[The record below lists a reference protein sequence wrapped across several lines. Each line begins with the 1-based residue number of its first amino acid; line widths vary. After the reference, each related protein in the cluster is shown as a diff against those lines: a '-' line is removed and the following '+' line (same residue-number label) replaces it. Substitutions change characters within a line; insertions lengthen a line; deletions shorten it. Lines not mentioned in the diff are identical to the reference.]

1 MVRDLGY
8 AAVFIIAGKNIT
20 EEFMMVTLRLMAVL
34 LLAGMSAPV
43 LSQAYPSKPV
53 RILVGYA
60 PGGGT
65 DIMARAIGAKLT
77 DSLKQQFVIEN
88 RPGANANIAA
98 KLAADVPADGYTILF
113 MSVAHIMSKPVYKNL
128 GYDIERDFTP
138 ITVVTN
144 VPNVLC
150 LHPSLPVKTVK
161 ELIALAKSKPGALSY
176 ATSGVGSPEH
186 FAGEMFKMMSKTDML
201 PIPYKGGAPLAVD
214 LVGGQVMLAFN
225 TAPPIMPHIQSG
237 RVRAIAVT
245 MDKRVGALPD
255 VPTIAESGVPGYQM
269 STWYGAVIQT
279 KTPRDIVVK
288 LNQEMIKAL
297 SLPDIKERMAGLGAD
312 VVGNTMEEFAALIKV
327 EVAKYTKVAH
337 TAGIV
342 ADYS

>member
-1 MVRDLGY
+1 MHNAVR
-8 AAVFIIAGKNIT
+8 AIAVSLFVCASACAIAQ
-20 EEFMMVTLRLMAVL
+20 
-34 LLAGMSAPV
+34 P
-43 LSQAYPSKPV
+43 YPAKPV

-65 DIMARAIGAKLT
+65 DIMARSIGAKLSE
-77 DSLKQQFVIEN
+77 SLKQQFVIEN

-98 KLAADVPADGYTILF
+98 KVAAEAPADGYTILF

-128 GYDIERDFTP
+128 GYDIERDFAP

-161 ELIALAKSKPGALSY
+161 ELIALAKARPGSLTY

-186 FAGEMFKMMSKTDML
+186 FAGEMFKMMTGTDML
-201 PIPYKGGAPLAVD
+201 MIPYKGGGPLAID

-237 RVRAIAVT
+237 RVRALAVT
-245 MDKRVGALPD
+245 MDKRIGVLPD
-255 VPTIAESGVPGYQM
+255 VPTIAEAGVPGYQM
-269 STWYGAVIQT
+269 STWYGAVIQA
-279 KTPRDIVVK
+279 KTPREIVVK
-288 LNQEMIKAL
+288 LNQEMLKAL
-297 SLPDIKERMAGLGAD
+297 ALPDVKERMAGLGAD
-312 VVGNTMEEFAALIKV
+312 VVGNTMEEAAALIKT
-327 EVAKYTKVAH
+327 ELAKYTKVANAAH
-337 TAGIV
+337 IS
-342 ADYS
+342 ADQP

>member
-1 MVRDLGY
+1 M
-8 AAVFIIAGKNIT
+8 K
-20 EEFMMVTLRLMAVL
+20 VTLRLITVL
-34 LLAGMSAPV
+34 LLACAAAPGWAQ
-43 LSQAYPSKPV
+43 SYPNKPV

-65 DIMARAIGAKLT
+65 DIMARAIGVKLT
-77 DSLKQQFVIEN
+77 DTLKQQFVIEN

-98 KLAADVPADGYTILF
+98 KLAADAPADGYTILF

-128 GYDIERDFTP
+128 GYDIERDFVP

-150 LHPSLPVKTVK
+150 LHPSLPVKNVK
-161 ELIALAKSKPGALSY
+161 ELIALAKAKPGTLTY

-186 FAGEMFKMMSKTDML
+186 FAGEMFKMMTGTDML

-245 MDKRVGALPD
+245 MDKRVGALPN

-269 STWYGAVIQT
+269 STWYGAVIQA
-279 KTPRDIVVK
+279 KTPREIVVK

-297 SLPDIKERMAGLGAD
+297 ALPDIKERMAGLGAD
-312 VVGNTMEEFAALIKV
+312 VVGNTPEEAAALIKL
-327 EVAKYTKVAH
+327 EVAKYTKVANAAH
-337 TAGIV
+337 IS
-342 ADYS
+342 AD

>member
-1 MVRDLGY
+1 MND
-8 AAVFIIAGKNIT
+8 
-20 EEFMMVTLRLMAVL
+20 TLRLTAI
-34 LLAGMSAPV
+34 LLAACASAPV
-43 LSQAYPSKPV
+43 IAQGYPNKPV

-65 DIMARAIGAKLT
+65 DIMARAIGAKLSE
-77 DSLKQQFVIEN
+77 SLKQQFVIEN

-98 KLAADVPADGYTILF
+98 KVAAEAPADGYTLLF

-128 GYDIERDFTP
+128 GYDIERDFAP

-150 LHPSLPVKTVK
+150 LHPSLPVRTVK
-161 ELIALAKSKPGALSY
+161 ELIALAKAKPGTLTY

-186 FAGEMFKMMSKTDML
+186 FAGEMFKMMTSTDML
-201 PIPYKGGAPLAVD
+201 AIPYKGGAPMAVD

-237 RVRAIAVT
+237 RVRALAVT

-269 STWYGAVIQT
+269 STWYGAVIQA
-279 KTPRDIVVK
+279 KTPREIVVK

-297 SLPDIKERMAGLGAD
+297 ALPDLKERMAGLGAD
-312 VVGNTMEEFAALIKV
+312 VVGNTTDEAAALIKL
-327 EVAKYTKVAH
+327 EVAKYTKVANAAH
-337 TAGIV
+337 IS
-342 ADYS
+342 ADQP

>member
-1 MVRDLGY
+1 M
-8 AAVFIIAGKNIT
+8 K
-20 EEFMMVTLRLMAVL
+20 VTLRLIAVL
-34 LLAGMSAPV
+34 LLAGAAAPGWA
-43 LSQAYPSKPV
+43 QGYPNKPV

-77 DSLKQQFVIEN
+77 DTLKQQFVIEN

-98 KLAADVPADGYTILF
+98 KLAADAPADGYTILF

-128 GYDIERDFTP
+128 GYDIERDFVP

-150 LHPSLPVKTVK
+150 LHPSLPVKNVK
-161 ELIALAKSKPGALSY
+161 ELIALAKAKPGTLTY

-186 FAGEMFKMMSKTDML
+186 FAGEMFKMMTGTDML

-245 MDKRVGALPD
+245 MDKRVGALPN
-255 VPTIAESGVPGYQM
+255 VPTIAESGVPG
-269 STWYGAVIQT
+269 T
-279 KTPRDIVVK
+279 R
-288 LNQEMIKAL
+288 
-297 SLPDIKERMAGLGAD
+297 
-312 VVGNTMEEFAALIKV
+312 
-327 EVAKYTKVAH
+327 
-337 TAGIV
+337 
-342 ADYS
+342 

>member
-1 MVRDLGY
+1 MNYSLRRVS
-8 AAVFIIAGKNIT
+8 
-20 EEFMMVTLRLMAVL
+20 MMV
-34 LLAGMSAPV
+34 LACVCAPAFAQ
-43 LSQAYPSKPV
+43 SYPAKPV

-65 DIMARAIGAKLT
+65 DIMARAIGAKLSE
-77 DSLKQQFVIEN
+77 SLKQQFVIEN

-98 KLAADVPADGYTILF
+98 KLAADAPPDGYTILF

-128 GYDIERDFTP
+128 GYDIERDLTP

-150 LHPSLPVKTVK
+150 LHPSLPVRTVK
-161 ELIALAKSKPGALSY
+161 DLIALAKSKPGTLTY

-186 FAGEMFKMMSKTDML
+186 FAGEMFKMMTGTDML
-201 PIPYKGGAPLAVD
+201 SIPYKGGGPLAID

-237 RVRAIAVT
+237 RVRALAVT

-255 VPTIAESGVPGYQM
+255 VPTIAEAGGPGFPIRNRCGGGVP
-269 STWYGAVIQT
+269 A
-279 KTPRDIVVK
+279 KNPR
-288 LNQEMIKAL
+288 
-297 SLPDIKERMAGLGAD
+297 
-312 VVGNTMEEFAALIKV
+312 GN
-327 EVAKYTKVAH
+327 
-337 TAGIV
+337 
-342 ADYS
+342 

>member
-1 MVRDLGY
+1 MNL
-8 AAVFIIAGKNIT
+8 
-20 EEFMMVTLRLMAVL
+20 TLRLMAVV
-34 LLAGMSAPV
+34 LLAGVSAPV
-43 LSQAYPSKPV
+43 LSQAYPNKPV

-65 DIMARAIGAKLT
+65 DIMARAIGAKVS

-88 RPGANANIAA
+88 RPGANGNIAA
-98 KLAADVPADGYTILF
+98 KVAADSPADGYTILF

-128 GYDIERDFTP
+128 GYDIERDFAP

-150 LHPSLPVKTVK
+150 VHPSLPVKNVK

-186 FAGEMFKMMSKTDML
+186 FAGEMFKMMTKTDML

-245 MDKRVGALPD
+245 MDKRVAALPD

-269 STWYGAVIQT
+269 STWYGAVIQA
-279 KTPRDIVVK
+279 KTPREIVTR
-288 LNQEMIKAL
+288 LNQEMLKAL
-297 SLPDIKERMAGLGAD
+297 ALPDIKERMAGLGAD
-312 VVGNTMEEFAALIKV
+312 VVGNTPEEAAALIKL
-327 EVAKYTKVAH
+327 EVAKYTKVANAAH
-337 TAGIV
+337 IV
-342 ADYS
+342 AD

>member
-1 MVRDLGY
+1 M
-8 AAVFIIAGKNIT
+8 K
-20 EEFMMVTLRLMAVL
+20 VTLRPIAVL
-34 LLAGMSAPV
+34 LLAGAAAPGWA
-43 LSQAYPSKPV
+43 QGYPNKPV

-77 DSLKQQFVIEN
+77 DTLKQQFVIEN

-98 KLAADVPADGYTILF
+98 KVAADAPADGYTILF

-128 GYDIERDFTP
+128 GYDIERDFVP

-150 LHPSLPVKTVK
+150 LHPSLPVKNVK
-161 ELIALAKSKPGALSY
+161 ELIALAKAKPGTLTY

-186 FAGEMFKMMSKTDML
+186 FAGEMFKMMTGTDML

-245 MDKRVGALPD
+245 MDKRVGALPN

-269 STWYGAVIQT
+269 STWYGAVIQA
-279 KTPRDIVVK
+279 KTPREIVVK

-297 SLPDIKERMAGLGAD
+297 ALPDIKERMSGLGAE
-312 VVGNTMEEFAALIKV
+312 VVGNTPEEAAALIKL
-327 EVAKYTKVAH
+327 EVAKYTKVANAAH
-337 TAGIV
+337 IS
-342 ADYS
+342 AD

>member
-1 MVRDLGY
+1 M
-8 AAVFIIAGKNIT
+8 K
-20 EEFMMVTLRLMAVL
+20 VTLRLIAVL
-34 LLAGMSAPV
+34 LLACAAAPGWT
-43 LSQAYPSKPV
+43 QGYPNKPV

-65 DIMARAIGAKLT
+65 DIMARAIGVKLT
-77 DSLKQQFVIEN
+77 DTLKQQFVIEN

-98 KLAADVPADGYTILF
+98 KLAADAPADGYTILF

-128 GYDIERDFTP
+128 GYDIERDFVP

-150 LHPSLPVKTVK
+150 LHPSLPVKNVK
-161 ELIALAKSKPGALSY
+161 ELIALAKAKPGTLTY

-186 FAGEMFKMMSKTDML
+186 FAGEMFKMMTGTDML

-245 MDKRVGALPD
+245 MDKRVGALPN

-269 STWYGAVIQT
+269 STWYGAVIQA
-279 KTPRDIVVK
+279 KTPREIVVK

-297 SLPDIKERMAGLGAD
+297 ALPDIKERMAGLGAD
-312 VVGNTMEEFAALIKV
+312 VVGNTPEEAAALIKL
-327 EVAKYTKVAH
+327 EVAKYTKVANAAH
-337 TAGIV
+337 IS
-342 ADYS
+342 AD

>member
-1 MVRDLGY
+1 M
-8 AAVFIIAGKNIT
+8 K
-20 EEFMMVTLRLMAVL
+20 VTLRPIAVL
-34 LLAGMSAPV
+34 LLAGAAAPGWA
-43 LSQAYPSKPV
+43 QGYPNKPV

-77 DSLKQQFVIEN
+77 DTLKQQFVIEN

-98 KLAADVPADGYTILF
+98 KLAADAPADGYTILF
-113 MSVAHIMSKPVYKNL
+113 MSVAHIMSKPVYKIL
-128 GYDIERDFTP
+128 GYDIERDFVP

-150 LHPSLPVKTVK
+150 LHPSLPVKNVK
-161 ELIALAKSKPGALSY
+161 ELIALAKAKPGTLTY

-186 FAGEMFKMMSKTDML
+186 FAGEMFKMMTGTDML

-245 MDKRVGALPD
+245 MDKRVGALPN

-269 STWYGAVIQT
+269 STWYGAVIQA
-279 KTPRDIVVK
+279 KTPREIVVK

-297 SLPDIKERMAGLGAD
+297 ALPDIKERMAGLGAE
-312 VVGNTMEEFAALIKV
+312 VVGNTPEEAAALIKL
-327 EVAKYTKVAH
+327 EVAKYTKVANAAH
-337 TAGIV
+337 IS
-342 ADYS
+342 AD

>member
-1 MVRDLGY
+1 MNSKIRFVSECLVMGLPGL
-8 AAVFIIAGKNIT
+8 AA
-20 EEFMMVTLRLMAVL
+20 
-34 LLAGMSAPV
+34 
-43 LSQAYPSKPV
+43 SQAYPNKPV
-53 RILVGYA
+53 RMLVGYA

-65 DIMARAIGAKLT
+65 DIMARAVGARLSE
-77 DSLKQQFVIEN
+77 SLKQQFIIEN

-98 KLAADVPADGYTILF
+98 KLAADAPADGYTILF

-128 GYDIERDFTP
+128 GYDIERDFVP

-161 ELIALAKSKPGALSY
+161 ELIALAKAKPGTLTY

-186 FAGEMFKMMSKTDML
+186 FAGEMFKMMTSTDML

-225 TAPPIMPHIQSG
+225 TAPPIMPHIQTG

-245 MDKRVGALPD
+245 MDKRVAALPD
-255 VPTIAESGVPGYQM
+255 VPTIAESGVPGYSM
-269 STWYGAVIQT
+269 STWYGAVIQA
-279 KTPRDIVVK
+279 KTPREIVVR

-297 SLPDIKERMAGLGAD
+297 AVPEVKDRLAGLGAD
-312 VVGNTMEEFAALIKV
+312 VVGNTPEEAAALIKL
-327 EVAKYTKVAH
+327 EVAKYTKVANAAH
-337 TAGIV
+337 IS
-342 ADYS
+342 ADQP

>member
-1 MVRDLGY
+1 
-8 AAVFIIAGKNIT
+8 
-20 EEFMMVTLRLMAVL
+20 MMVTLRLMAVL

-214 LVGGQVMLAFN
+214 LV
-225 TAPPIMPHIQSG
+225 
-237 RVRAIAVT
+237 
-245 MDKRVGALPD
+245 
-255 VPTIAESGVPGYQM
+255 
-269 STWYGAVIQT
+269 
-279 KTPRDIVVK
+279 
-288 LNQEMIKAL
+288 
-297 SLPDIKERMAGLGAD
+297 
-312 VVGNTMEEFAALIKV
+312 
-327 EVAKYTKVAH
+327 
-337 TAGIV
+337 AGII
-342 ADYS
+342 AHDLYHAGQIQLLKRLAARRYT

>member
-1 MVRDLGY
+1 M
-8 AAVFIIAGKNIT
+8 K
-20 EEFMMVTLRLMAVL
+20 VTLRPIAVL
-34 LLAGMSAPV
+34 LLAGAAAPGWA
-43 LSQAYPSKPV
+43 QGYPTKPV

-65 DIMARAIGAKLT
+65 DIMARAIGVKLT
-77 DSLKQQFVIEN
+77 DTLKQQFVIEN

-98 KLAADVPADGYTILF
+98 KLAADAPADGYTILF

-128 GYDIERDFTP
+128 GYDIERDFVP

-150 LHPSLPVKTVK
+150 LHPSLPVKNVK
-161 ELIALAKSKPGALSY
+161 ELIALAKAKPGTLTY

-186 FAGEMFKMMSKTDML
+186 FAGEMFKMMTGTDML
-201 PIPYKGGAPLAVD
+201 PIRYKGGAPLAVD

-245 MDKRVGALPD
+245 MDKRVGALPN

-269 STWYGAVIQT
+269 STWYGAVIQA
-279 KTPRDIVVK
+279 KTPREIVVK

-297 SLPDIKERMAGLGAD
+297 ALPDIKERMAGLGAD
-312 VVGNTMEEFAALIKV
+312 VVGNTPEEAAALIKL
-327 EVAKYTKVAH
+327 EVAKYTKVANAAH
-337 TAGIV
+337 IS
-342 ADYS
+342 AD

>member
-1 MVRDLGY
+1 
-8 AAVFIIAGKNIT
+8 
-20 EEFMMVTLRLMAVL
+20 MMVTLRLTAVL
-34 LLAGMSAPV
+34 LLACMSAPV

-342 ADYS
+342 AD

>member
-1 MVRDLGY
+1 MNYPLH
-8 AAVFIIAGKNIT
+8 
-20 EEFMMVTLRLMAVL
+20 LSAVL
-34 LLAGMSAPV
+34 LLACASAPV
-43 LSQAYPSKPV
+43 LSQGYPNKPV

-65 DIMARAIGAKLT
+65 DIMARVIGAKLA
-77 DSLKQQFVIEN
+77 DSMKQQFIVDN
-88 RPGANANIAA
+88 RPGDNANIAA
-98 KLAADVPADGYTILF
+98 KVAAEAPADGYTILF

-150 LHPSLPVKTVK
+150 LHPSLPVKTVR

-186 FAGEMFKMMSKTDML
+186 FAGEMFKMMTATDML
-201 PIPYKGGAPLAVD
+201 AIPYKGDGPLAID

-245 MDKRVGALPD
+245 MDKRVAALPD
-255 VPTIAESGVPGYQM
+255 VPTISESGVPGYQM
-269 STWYGAVIQT
+269 STWYGAVI
-279 KTPRDIVVK
+279 PVK
-288 LNQEMIKAL
+288 
-297 SLPDIKERMAGLGAD
+297 
-312 VVGNTMEEFAALIKV
+312 
-327 EVAKYTKVAH
+327 
-337 TAGIV
+337 
-342 ADYS
+342 

>member
-1 MVRDLGY
+1 M
-8 AAVFIIAGKNIT
+8 K
-20 EEFMMVTLRLMAVL
+20 VTLRPIAVL
-34 LLAGMSAPV
+34 LLAGAAAPGWA
-43 LSQAYPSKPV
+43 QGYPNKPV

-77 DSLKQQFVIEN
+77 DTLKQQFVIEN

-98 KLAADVPADGYTILF
+98 KVAADAPADGYTILF

-128 GYDIERDFTP
+128 GYDIERDFVP

-150 LHPSLPVKTVK
+150 LHPSLPVKNVK
-161 ELIALAKSKPGALSY
+161 ELIALAKAKPGTLTY

-186 FAGEMFKMMSKTDML
+186 FAGEMFKMMTGTDML

-245 MDKRVGALPD
+245 MDKRVGALPN

-269 STWYGAVIQT
+269 STWYGAVIQA
-279 KTPRDIVVK
+279 KTPREIVVK

-297 SLPDIKERMAGLGAD
+297 ALPDIKERMAGLGAE
-312 VVGNTMEEFAALIKV
+312 VVGNTPEEAAALIKL
-327 EVAKYTKVAH
+327 EVAKYTKVANAAH
-337 TAGIV
+337 IS
-342 ADYS
+342 AD

>member
-1 MVRDLGY
+1 M
-8 AAVFIIAGKNIT
+8 K
-20 EEFMMVTLRLMAVL
+20 VTPRVCVVL
-34 LLAGMSAPV
+34 LLACASTPV
-43 LSQAYPSKPV
+43 VAQAYPNKPV

-65 DIMARAIGAKLT
+65 DIMARAIGAKLS
-77 DSLKQQFVIEN
+77 DSLKQQFVVEN

-98 KLAADVPADGYTILF
+98 KIAADAPADGYTILF

-150 LHPSLPVKTVK
+150 LHPSLPVKTVR
-161 ELIALAKSKPGALSY
+161 ELIALAKAKPGALTY
-176 ATSGVGSPEH
+176 ATSGIGSPEH
-186 FAGEMFKMMSKTDML
+186 FAGEMFKMMTGTDML
-201 PIPYKGGAPLAVD
+201 SIPYKGGGPLAID

-237 RVRAIAVT
+237 RVRALAVT

-269 STWYGAVIQT
+269 STWYGAVVQA
-279 KTPRDIVVK
+279 KTPREIVVK

-297 SLPDIKERMAGLGAD
+297 ALPEVKERMAGLGAD
-312 VVGNTMEEFAALIKV
+312 VVGNTTDEAAALIKL
-327 EVAKYTKVAH
+327 EVAKYTKVANAAH
-337 TAGIV
+337 IS
-342 ADYS
+342 ADQP

>member
-1 MVRDLGY
+1 M
-8 AAVFIIAGKNIT
+8 K
-20 EEFMMVTLRLMAVL
+20 VTLRLMAVL
-34 LLAGMSAPV
+34 LPVCASAPV
-43 LSQAYPSKPV
+43 LAQGYPNKPV

-65 DIMARAIGAKLT
+65 DIMARAIGAKLS

-98 KLAADVPADGYTILF
+98 KLAADAPADGYTILF

-161 ELIALAKSKPGALSY
+161 ELIALAKAKPGALTY
-176 ATSGVGSPEH
+176 ATSGIGSPEH
-186 FAGEMFKMMSKTDML
+186 FAGEMFKMMTGTDML
-201 PIPYKGGAPLAVD
+201 SIPYKGGGPLAID

-237 RVRAIAVT
+237 RVRALAVT

-255 VPTIAESGVPGYQM
+255 VPTIAESGVPGYRM

-279 KTPRDIVVK
+279 KTPREILVK

-297 SLPDIKERMAGLGAD
+297 ALPDLKERMAGLGAD
-312 VVGNTMEEFAALIKV
+312 VVGNTTDEAAALIKL
-327 EVAKYTKVAH
+327 EVAKYTKVANAAH
-337 TAGIV
+337 IS
-342 ADYS
+342 ADQP

>member
-1 MVRDLGY
+1 VVD
-8 AAVFIIAGKNIT
+8 
-20 EEFMMVTLRLMAVL
+20 
-34 LLAGMSAPV
+34 
-43 LSQAYPSKPV
+43 
-53 RILVGYA
+53 
-60 PGGGT
+60 
-65 DIMARAIGAKLT
+65 
-77 DSLKQQFVIEN
+77 N
-88 RPGANANIAA
+88 RPGANGNIAA
-98 KLAADVPADGYTILF
+98 KMASDSPADGYTILF

-128 GYDIERDFTP
+128 GYDIERDFVP

-150 LHPSLPVKTVK
+150 LHPSLPVKNVK
-161 ELIALAKSKPGALSY
+161 ELIALAKAKPGTLTY

-186 FAGEMFKMMSKTDML
+186 FAGEMFKIMTGTDML

-245 MDKRVGALPD
+245 MDKRVGALPN

-269 STWYGAVIQT
+269 STWYGAVIQA
-279 KTPRDIVVK
+279 KTPREIVVK

-297 SLPDIKERMAGLGAD
+297 ALPDIKERMAGLGAD
-312 VVGNTMEEFAALIKV
+312 VVGNTPEEAAALIKL
-327 EVAKYTKVAH
+327 EVAKYTKVANAAH
-337 TAGIV
+337 IS
-342 ADYS
+342 AD

>member
-1 MVRDLGY
+1 M
-8 AAVFIIAGKNIT
+8 K
-20 EEFMMVTLRLMAVL
+20 VTLRLIAVL
-34 LLAGMSAPV
+34 LLAGAAAPGWA
-43 LSQAYPSKPV
+43 QGYPNKPV

-77 DSLKQQFVIEN
+77 DTLKQQFVIEN

-98 KLAADVPADGYTILF
+98 KVAADAPADGYTILF

-128 GYDIERDFTP
+128 GYDIERDFVP

-150 LHPSLPVKTVK
+150 LHPSLPVKNVK
-161 ELIALAKSKPGALSY
+161 ELIALAKAKPGTLTY

-186 FAGEMFKMMSKTDML
+186 FAGEMFKMMTGTDML

-245 MDKRVGALPD
+245 MDKRVGALPN

-269 STWYGAVIQT
+269 STWYGAVIQA
-279 KTPRDIVVK
+279 KTPREIVVK

-297 SLPDIKERMAGLGAD
+297 ALPDIKERMAGLGAD
-312 VVGNTMEEFAALIKV
+312 VVGNTPEEAAALIKL
-327 EVAKYTKVAH
+327 EVAKYTKVANAAH
-337 TAGIV
+337 IS
-342 ADYS
+342 AD

>member
-1 MVRDLGY
+1 M
-8 AAVFIIAGKNIT
+8 K
-20 EEFMMVTLRLMAVL
+20 VTLRLMAVL
-34 LLAGMSAPV
+34 LPVCASAPV
-43 LSQAYPSKPV
+43 LAQGYPNKPV

-65 DIMARAIGAKLT
+65 DIMARAIGAKLS

-98 KLAADVPADGYTILF
+98 KVAADAPADGYTILF

-128 GYDIERDFTP
+128 GYDIERDFVP

-161 ELIALAKSKPGALSY
+161 ELIALAKSKPGSLTY

-186 FAGEMFKMMSKTDML
+186 FAGEMFKMMTGTDML

-269 STWYGAVIQT
+269 STWYGAVIQA
-279 KTPRDIVVK
+279 KTPREIVVK

-297 SLPDIKERMAGLGAD
+297 ALPDIKERMAGLGAD
-312 VVGNTMEEFAALIKV
+312 VVGNTTDEAAALIKL
-327 EVAKYTKVAH
+327 EVAKYTKVANAAH
-337 TAGIV
+337 IS
-342 ADYS
+342 AD

>member
-1 MVRDLGY
+1 MDQ
-8 AAVFIIAGKNIT
+8 I
-20 EEFMMVTLRLMAVL
+20 LRLTAVL
-34 LLAGMSAPV
+34 LLGCASAPV
-43 LSQAYPSKPV
+43 LAQGYPNKPV

-65 DIMARAIGAKLT
+65 DIMARAIGARLSE
-77 DSLKQQFVIEN
+77 SLKQQFVVEN

-98 KLAADVPADGYTILF
+98 KVAADAPADGYTILF

-128 GYDIERDFTP
+128 GYDIERDFAP

-161 ELIALAKSKPGALSY
+161 ELIALAKAKPGTLTY

-186 FAGEMFKMMSKTDML
+186 FAGEMFKMMTKTDML
-201 PIPYKGGAPLAVD
+201 AIPYKGGAPMAVD

-269 STWYGAVIQT
+269 STWYGAVIPA
-279 KTPRDIVVK
+279 KTPREIVVL
-288 LNQEMIKAL
+288 LNREMLKVLA
-297 SLPDIKERMAGLGAD
+297 LPDIKERMAGLGAE
-312 VVGNTMEEFAALIKV
+312 VVGNSMEEAAQMFKV
-327 EVAKYTKVAH
+327 EVAKYTKVANAAH
-337 TAGIV
+337 IS
-342 ADYS
+342 ADQP

>member
-1 MVRDLGY
+1 M
-8 AAVFIIAGKNIT
+8 NCT
-20 EEFMMVTLRLMAVL
+20 WRLLVVL
-34 LLAGMSAPV
+34 LLAGTSA
-43 LSQAYPSKPV
+43 LATAQGYPNKPV

-65 DIMARAIGAKLT
+65 DIMARAVGAKMS
-77 DSLKQQFVIEN
+77 DSLKQQFVVEN
-88 RPGANANIAA
+88 RPGANGNIAA
-98 KLAADVPADGYTILF
+98 KLAAEAPADGYTLLF

-128 GYDIERDFTP
+128 GYDIERDFAP

-150 LHPSLPVKTVK
+150 LHPSLPIKTVK
-161 ELIALAKSKPGALSY
+161 ELIALAKSKPGALTY

-186 FAGEMFKMMSKTDML
+186 FAGEMFKMMTATDML
-201 PIPYKGGAPLAVD
+201 AIPYKGGAPIAVD

-245 MDKRVGALPD
+245 MDRRVAALPN

-269 STWYGAVIQT
+269 STWYGAVAPV
-279 KTPRDIVVK
+279 KTPREIVVR
-288 LNQEMIKAL
+288 LNQEMLKAL
-297 SLPDIKERMAGLGAD
+297 ALQDVSARMAGLGAD
-312 VVGNTMEEFAALIKV
+312 VVGNSPEEAAALFKL
-327 EVAKYTKVAH
+327 EVAKYTKVANAAH
-337 TAGIV
+337 IS
-342 ADYS
+342 ADQP

>member
-1 MVRDLGY
+1 MNHQLCAI
-8 AAVFIIAGKNIT
+8 AAIV
-20 EEFMMVTLRLMAVL
+20 
-34 LLAGMSAPV
+34 LAGASAF
-43 LSQAYPSKPV
+43 SMAQNYPAKPV

-65 DIMARAIGAKLT
+65 DIMARVVGAKLT

-98 KLAADVPADGYTILF
+98 KLAADAPADGYTILF

-128 GYDIERDFTP
+128 SYDIERDFTP

-150 LHPSLPVKTVK
+150 LHPSLPAKTVK
-161 ELIALAKSKPGALSY
+161 ELIALAKAKPGALSY

-186 FAGEMFKMMSKTDML
+186 FAGEMFKMMTRTDML
-201 PIPYKGGAPLAVD
+201 AIPYKGGGPLAID

-225 TAPPIMPHIQSG
+225 TAPPIMPHIQAG

-245 MDKRVGALPD
+245 MDQRVAALPD

-269 STWYGAVIQT
+269 STWYGAVLPA
-279 KTPRDIVVK
+279 KTPREIVIK
-288 LNQEMIKAL
+288 LNQEMLKAL
-297 SLPDIKERMAGLGAD
+297 ALPDVKERMAGLGAD
-312 VVGNTMEEFAALIKV
+312 VVGNTTEEFAALIKL
-327 EVAKYTKVAH
+327 EVAKYTKVAN
-337 TAGIV
+337 AANIS
-342 ADYS
+342 ADQP

>member
-1 MVRDLGY
+1 
-8 AAVFIIAGKNIT
+8 
-20 EEFMMVTLRLMAVL
+20 MMVTLRLMAVL

-98 KLAADVPADGYTILF
+98 KLAADAPADGYTILF

-342 ADYS
+342 AD

>member
-1 MVRDLGY
+1 MFTV
-8 AAVFIIAGKNIT
+8 ASSTAFA
-20 EEFMMVTLRLMAVL
+20 
-34 LLAGMSAPV
+34 
-43 LSQAYPSKPV
+43 QAYPAKPV

-65 DIMARAIGAKLT
+65 DIMARAIGAKLSE
-77 DSLKQQFVIEN
+77 SLKQQFVVEN

-98 KLAADVPADGYTILF
+98 KLAADAPGDGYTILF

-150 LHPSLPVKTVK
+150 LHPSLPVKSVK
-161 ELIALAKSKPGALSY
+161 ELVALAKSKPGALTY

-186 FAGEMFKMMSKTDML
+186 FAGEMFKMMTGTDML
-201 PIPYKGGAPLAVD
+201 PIPYKGGGPLAID

-225 TAPPIMPHIQSG
+225 TAPPIMPHIQAG

-245 MDKRVGALPD
+245 MEKRIGALPD

-269 STWYGAVIQT
+269 STWYGAVIPV
-279 KTPRDIVVK
+279 KTPREITVK
-288 LNQEMIKAL
+288 LNQEMLKAL
-297 SLPDIKERMAGLGAD
+297 ALQDVKDRMATLGAD
-312 VVGNTMEEFAALIKV
+312 VVGNSIDEAAAMIRTEV
-327 EVAKYTKVAH
+327 EKYTKVARAAH
-337 TAGIV
+337 IS
-342 ADYS
+342 ADQP

>member
-1 MVRDLGY
+1 MYR
-8 AAVFIIAGKNIT
+8 
-20 EEFMMVTLRLMAVL
+20 TLRMALLM
-34 LLAGMSAPV
+34 LAAIVYSPAY
-43 LSQAYPSKPV
+43 SQAYPVKPV
-53 RILVGYA
+53 RVLVGYA

-65 DIMARAIGAKLT
+65 DIMARAIGAKL
-77 DSLKQQFVIEN
+77 SESMKQQFVIDN

-98 KLAADVPADGYTILF
+98 KVAADAPADGYTVLF

-150 LHPSLPVKTVK
+150 LHPSLPVKSVK
-161 ELIALAKSKPGALSY
+161 ELIALAKARPGALTY
-176 ATSGVGSPEH
+176 ATSGIGSPEH
-186 FAGEMFKMMSKTDML
+186 FAGEMFKVMTNTDML
-201 PIPYKGGAPLAVD
+201 SIPYKGGGPLAID

-237 RVRAIAVT
+237 RVRALAVT

-269 STWYGAVIQT
+269 STWYGAVIQART
-279 KTPRDIVVK
+279 SRDIVVK
-288 LNQEMIKAL
+288 LNQEMLKAL
-297 SLPDIKERMAGLGAD
+297 ALPDVKERMAGLGAD
-312 VVGNTMEEFAALIKV
+312 VVGNSMDEAAALIKL
-327 EVAKYTKVAH
+327 EVAKYTKVAN
-337 TAGIV
+337 AANIR
-342 ADYS
+342 ADQP

>member
-1 MVRDLGY
+1 M
-8 AAVFIIAGKNIT
+8 K
-20 EEFMMVTLRLMAVL
+20 VTLRLITVL
-34 LLAGMSAPV
+34 LLACAAAPGWA
-43 LSQAYPSKPV
+43 QGYPNKPV

-65 DIMARAIGAKLT
+65 DIMARAIGVKLT
-77 DSLKQQFVIEN
+77 DTLKQQFVIEN

-98 KLAADVPADGYTILF
+98 KVAADAPADGYTILF

-128 GYDIERDFTP
+128 GYDIERDFVP

-150 LHPSLPVKTVK
+150 LHPSLPVKNVK
-161 ELIALAKSKPGALSY
+161 ELIALAKAKPGTLTY

-186 FAGEMFKMMSKTDML
+186 FAGEMFKMMTGTDML

-245 MDKRVGALPD
+245 MDKRVGALPN

-269 STWYGAVIQT
+269 STWYGAVIQA
-279 KTPRDIVVK
+279 KTPREIVVK

-297 SLPDIKERMAGLGAD
+297 ALPDIKERMAGLGAD
-312 VVGNTMEEFAALIKV
+312 VVGNTPEEAAALIKL
-327 EVAKYTKVAH
+327 EVAKYTKVANAAH
-337 TAGIV
+337 IS
-342 ADYS
+342 AD